1 MKCIPKQKH
10 ALKIKSDDKTKN
22 FKNKDNKEGL
32 ITNHRCR
39 MVF

>member
-22 FKNKDNKEGL
+22 FKIRIIKK
-32 ITNHRCR
+32 
-39 MVF
+39 V